1 MALQNYS
8 ILPISQYLS
17 SPYKI
22 PNYQREYAW
31 EEYELN
37 DFWNDLINLYDS
49 EDQNS
54 IHFFGQIVI
63 HNDANKNEKFII
75 DGQQRTITSVIFLKV
90 LYNHFDRLYNSLISS
105 GSTLANV
112 TKSVQREEINIET
125 LLWQSDDDEQRQ
137 YRLTLG
143 ESDNEYFQK
152 NIMEA
157 MPCDRKRRNVKKVTR
172 KA

>member
-8 ILPISQYLS
+8 ILPMSQYLS

-54 IHFFGQIVI
+54 IHFFW
-63 HNDANKNEKFII
+63 
-75 DGQQRTITSVIFLKV
+75 S
-90 LYNHFDRLYNSLISS
+90 NSH
-105 GSTLANV
+105 
-112 TKSVQREEINIET
+112 
-125 LLWQSDDDEQRQ
+125 
-137 YRLTLG
+137 
-143 ESDNEYFQK
+143 
-152 NIMEA
+152 
-157 MPCDRKRRNVKKVTR
+157 P
-172 KA
+172 